1 MERNNRVFISF
12 LGTNAYLA
20 CNYALEG
27 QAETK
32 VGNVKYIQEA
42 LLRII
47 AQQQNAPDRIYIF
60 LTEEARQRN
69 WLQATEGEGL
79 QASLAKL
86 EAEGLLQGASIETPD
101 IPAGLNTAD
110 VWEIFRKVFEKIE
123 EGDEVYLDI
132 THAFRSIPMLG
143 MSILNYAKAL
153 KKIQLKAIYYGAFE
167 ALGSRQEVEKTPME
181 DRNAA
186 ILNLVQLSDIQ
197 DWAVATNTF
206 IEYGNASPLTII
218 AAGQLRP
225 FLQPHYPE
233 STEKTAAR
241 SLQKLTKHLKKLTE
255 DIQTNRGKELV
266 HGDVFKWLQEKL
278 AEDHSGLIP
287 LLDPV
292 IGRLRTKLE
301 SFDTQENAL
310 NGIAAAKW
318 CIDHG
323 LTQQGMTLLQET
335 VITFLCVQAGLDYTN
350 QKNRDIVAAALWI
363 ISKKSLDNVTVW
375 NNTARQHQDL
385 TRLVISKI
393 PPQLPAC
400 FDSLTEF
407 RNDINHAGFSKHGT
421 AGDLKKALKQSYD
434 KIAAIIHAYNP
445 ADYNAQP
452 QQPAKTEAIFPNLTH
467 HPTAQGQAEQPAD
480 ENTLPPQPAKTEAIF
495 LNLTNHPSAQW
506 QAEQREA
513 AAAYGRLLD
522 LPFPAVGAGASEAD
536 IQQLADELAA
546 KIFELHRQAAV
557 TVHLMGEMT
566 LCFALLQRLLKAG
579 IPCLASTSQREVVEE
594 GDGQK
599 TVRFRFERFRRYAPS
614 GEE

>member
-1 MERNNRVFISF
+1 V
-12 LGTNAYLA
+12 
-20 CNYALEG
+20 
-27 QAETK
+27 
-32 VGNVKYIQEA
+32 
-42 LLRII
+42 
-47 AQQQNAPDRIYIF
+47 
-60 LTEEARQRN
+60 
-69 WLQATEGEGL
+69 
-79 QASLAKL
+79 
-86 EAEGLLQGASIETPD
+86 
-101 IPAGLNTAD
+101 
-110 VWEIFRKVFEKIE
+110 
-123 EGDEVYLDI
+123 
-132 THAFRSIPMLG
+132 
-143 MSILNYAKAL
+143 
-153 KKIQLKAIYYGAFE
+153 
-167 ALGSRQEVEKTPME
+167 
-181 DRNAA
+181 AA
-186 ILNLVQLSDIQ
+186 
-197 DWAVATNTF
+197 NTF
-206 IEYGNASPLTII
+206 IEYGNASPLKGV
-218 AAGQLRP
+218 AGKQLSPLLRAHNLEP
-225 FLQPHYPE
+225 SQ
-233 STEKTAAR
+233 KTAA
-241 SLQKLTKHLKKLTE
+241 QKLDKLTRHLNE
-255 DIQTNRGKELV
+255 LTEAIQTNRGKQLV
-266 HGDVFKWLQEKL
+266 QGNTFRLLREDL
-278 AEDHSGLIP
+278 AGDHSGLIP

-350 QKNRDIVAAALWI
+350 PKNRDIVAAALWI
-363 ISKKSLDNVTVW
+363 ISNNQQENVSIW
-375 NNTARQHQDL
+375 KNPARDQEPL

-393 PPQLPAC
+393 PAKLPAC
-400 FDSLTEF
+400 YDSLKEF
-407 RNDINHAGFSKHGT
+407 RNDINHAGFIKDFK
-421 AGDLKKALKQSYD
+421 ADKLKDKLRETYD

-445 ADYNAQP
+445 ADYNTQPPQPAKPEAIFPNITHHPTAQGQAERP
-452 QQPAKTEAIFPNLTH
+452 AGENTQPLQPAKTEAIFPNLTH

-480 ENTLPPQPAKTEAIF
+480 ENTLPPQSAKTEAIF

-513 AAAYGRLLD
+513 AAAYGQLRD

-546 KIFELHRQAAV
+546 KIFQLHRQAEV

>member
-1 MERNNRVFISF
+1 
-12 LGTNAYLA
+12 
-20 CNYALEG
+20 
-27 QAETK
+27 
-32 VGNVKYIQEA
+32 
-42 LLRII
+42 
-47 AQQQNAPDRIYIF
+47 
-60 LTEEARQRN
+60 
-69 WLQATEGEGL
+69 
-79 QASLAKL
+79 
-86 EAEGLLQGASIETPD
+86 
-101 IPAGLNTAD
+101 
-110 VWEIFRKVFEKIE
+110 
-123 EGDEVYLDI
+123 
-132 THAFRSIPMLG
+132 
-143 MSILNYAKAL
+143 
-153 KKIQLKAIYYGAFE
+153 
-167 ALGSRQEVEKTPME
+167 
-181 DRNAA
+181 
-186 ILNLVQLSDIQ
+186 
-197 DWAVATNTF
+197 
-206 IEYGNASPLTII
+206 
-218 AAGQLRP
+218 
-225 FLQPHYPE
+225 
-233 STEKTAAR
+233 
-241 SLQKLTKHLKKLTE
+241 
-255 DIQTNRGKELV
+255 
-266 HGDVFKWLQEKL
+266 
-278 AEDHSGLIP
+278 

-310 NGIAAAKW
+310 NGLVAAKW

-323 LTQQGMTLLQET
+323 LTQQGITLLRET
-335 VITFLCVQAGLDYTN
+335 VITFLCVQSGLDYTN
-350 QKNRDIVAAALWI
+350 LKNRDIVAAALWI

-452 QQPAKTEAIFPNLTH
+452 QQPAKTEAIF
-467 HPTAQGQAEQPAD
+467 
-480 ENTLPPQPAKTEAIF
+480 

-536 IQQLADELAA
+536 IQQLADELAT